1 MTEDSDA
8 VGSVRSSNAQR
19 TAFAVDSL
27 NFNMRDKSELL
38 RLFPTHVFA
47 NSPQDVLIPF
57 C

>member
-8 VGSVRSSNAQR
+8 VGSVRSSSAQR

-27 NFNMRDKSELL
+27 NFNMRDKSERL
-38 RLFPTHVFA
+38 RLFPTLLFA
-47 NSPQDVLIPF
+47 DSPQDVLVPF